1 VRHGKRKAKAM
12 TARSY
17 DLVIVGA
24 AAAGHKVMTE
34 EA

>member
-1 VRHGKRKAKAM
+1 MRHGKRKAKAM
-12 TARSY
+12 TTRSY

-24 AAAGHKVMTE
+24 DSGRTQVMTE